1 MTASSFS
8 RRRFLQGLFG
18 MLAASQLDGLGA
30 PAASAPAGAFRF
42 AFLTDLH
49 LLKGGALHSAQG
61 IAMCLQAVENLHP
74 KPDFIL
80 VGGDIVNDARQMTI
94 FDANREYDLFL
105 KTWHDNT
112 SLPAHWTFGNHDL
125 TATGLPNAPVND
137 PLYSKGLFKQ
147 RLGLSKLF
155 YSFDHQGW
163 HFVVL
168 DDIALLPD
176 KSYEGLL
183 FDDELAF
190 LHADLAAHSARPTIL
205 CTHIPFFS
213 ALPFALSLAQ
223 ATGFNV
229 KAPKNLVCTNATTAI
244 NDFPGHNIRAVLAG
258 HLHRYERNDFS
269 GVPFYNSG
277 AVCGNYWKG
286 PMLGCPEGFGVVDL
300 GTDGSVK
307 FDYRTYGWK
316 T

>member
-1 MTASSFS
+1 MTTPLLS
-8 RRRFLQGLFG
+8 RRRFLQGLLG
-18 MLAASQLDGLGA
+18 ALATSQLDGLAA
-30 PAASAPAGAFRF
+30 PPAPGGSFRF

-61 IAMCLQAVENLHP
+61 IAMCLQAVESLQP
-74 KPDFIL
+74 RPDFIL

-94 FDANREYDLFL
+94 LDANREYDLFL

-112 SLPAHWTFGNHDL
+112 DLPAYWTFGNHDL
-125 TATGLPNAPVND
+125 TATSLSDPPVTD
-137 PLYSKGLFKQ
+137 PRYAKGLFQQ

-155 YSFDHQGW
+155 YSFDHKGW
-163 HFVVL
+163 HFVVM

-190 LHADLAAHSARPTIL
+190 LHADLQAHAAKPMIL
-205 CTHIPFFS
+205 CTHIPLMS
-213 ALPFALSLAQ
+213 GLPFAIDLAK
-223 ATGFNV
+223 ATGFHV
-229 KAPKNLVCTNATTAI
+229 KTPKNLVCTNAGALTS
-244 NDFPGHNIRAVLAG
+244 DFPGHNIRAVLAG
-258 HLHRYERNDFS
+258 HLHRYEQLQLGR
-269 GVPFYNSG
+269 VPIYNSG

-286 PMLGCPEGFGVVDL
+286 PMFGCPEGYGVVDL
-300 GTDGSVK
+300 GADGSVK

-316 T
+316 A